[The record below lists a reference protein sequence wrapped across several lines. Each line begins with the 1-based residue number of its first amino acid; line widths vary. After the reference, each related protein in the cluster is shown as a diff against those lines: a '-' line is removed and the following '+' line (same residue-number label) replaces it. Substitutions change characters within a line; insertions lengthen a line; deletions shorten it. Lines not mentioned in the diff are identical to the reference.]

1 VITAALNAW
10 MHLQA
15 AWPNISL
22 VLGLLWLLYMLL
34 LSAWILLQKREPIAT
49 LSWLLSL
56 ILLPY
61 IGFLIYH
68 FLGPTRI
75 KRQNLKRNKARA
87 GLMPLTEANL
97 ADNAD
102 ALMRLNVAASGF
114 APSSAVQVDLL
125 VNGAAT
131 YDALER
137 AFDAASHHI
146 HLEYYIFEPDITG
159 TRIRDALIRQAVRG
173 IEVRLLLDRL
183 GSKNIGESF
192 LRPLRDAGVEIAFFH
207 PFFLRRLWRPQINIR
222 SHRKIVVI
230 DGITG
235 FTGGINITDEE
246 NEGLRA
252 DAYVDLHFRAEG
264 EIARWLQLA
273 FVADWLYAGG
283 RFKADARYFLPPPA
297 QAGPVTA
304 QVLAAGP
311 DTPWEPIHRAQVEAI
326 SGARKRVLLVTP
338 YFVPSEAA
346 MMALTSAALSGV
358 DTALVVPRRSDS
370 RMVTLAARSYFDV
383 LAEAGVRVYEFPR
396 MLHTKA
402 LLVDDGTVILGSA
415 NFDRR
420 SFRLNFELSMLF
432 ENSDLGDRLARILYG
447 YLGESRRFDPKQR
460 LPLGER
466 LAQAGARLFSPLL

>member
-1 VITAALNAW
+1 MITAALNAW

-22 VLGLLWLLYMLL
+22 ILGLLWLLYVLL

-75 KRQNLKRNKARA
+75 KRQNLKRSKARA

-97 ADNAD
+97 AANAD
-102 ALMRLNVAASGF
+102 ALMRLCAAASGF
-114 APSSAVQVDLL
+114 APSSAAQVDLL
-125 VNGAAT
+125 ENGGAT

-137 AFDAASHHI
+137 AFDEATHHI
-146 HLEYYIFEPDITG
+146 HLEYYIFEPDVTG
-159 TRIRDALIRQAVRG
+159 TRIRDTLIRQAARG

-183 GSKNIGESF
+183 GSKNIGEKF
-192 LRPLRDAGVEIAFFH
+192 LAPLRAAGAEIAFFH
-207 PFFLRRLWRPQINIR
+207 PFFLRKLWRPQINIR

-230 DGITG
+230 DGIIG
-235 FTGGINITDEE
+235 FTGGINITDDE
-246 NEGLRA
+246 NECLRT
-252 DAYVDLHFRAEG
+252 DAYVDLHFRADG

-297 QAGPVTA
+297 TAGSVTA

-311 DTPWEPIHRAQVEAI
+311 DTPWEPIHRAHVEAI
-326 SGARKRVLLVTP
+326 TGARKRVLLVTP

-370 RMVTLAARSYFDV
+370 RMVTLAARSYFDE

-402 LLVDDGTVILGSA
+402 LLVDDGTVILGSS

-420 SFRLNFELSMLF
+420 SFRLNFELSVLF
-432 ENSDLGDRLARILYG
+432 ENAGLGDRLARILYA
-447 YLGESRRFDPKQR
+447 YLGESSRFDPKLR
-460 LPLGER
+460 LPLTER